1 MTSTMP
7 YAEHI
12 SELRKR
18 LIKSV
23 IAVGVGTVVA
33 FVFNEQILDWLVAP
47 YRAINPDATLATFR
61 VTEAFS
67 VVMRISLWGGLILA
81 SPIIT
86 YQLWRFIEPALSP
99 REKRWVIP
107 SVSVLV
113 FLFLAGIGVGYFAL
127 ERGLVFLLDFGGD
140 VLQPVIGADYY
151 LKFAM
156 RFLLVFGVAFQ
167 FPVFLFVAAAFG
179 VVKSSW
185 LRAERRWAA
194 VIILVIAAVV
204 TPTGDP
210 LTLLLLSV
218 PLYIL
223 YELTILAIR
232 FILKK

>member
-67 VVMRISLWGGLILA
+67 VVMRISLWGGVILA

-185 LRAERRWAA
+185 LRSERRWAA